1 MHAGSVLK
9 NVRPLILETAAK
21 LDHSLVLARE
31 VESGFLKGQFKK
43 SSEGLF
49 TFPRNG

>member
-21 LDHSLVLARE
+21 FDHSLVLARE
-31 VESGFLKGQFKK
+31 VESRFSKESQRQVV
-43 SSEGLF
+43 GLMS
-49 TFPRNG
+49 TRMDS